1 MHVINAN
8 YDSINQKY
16 NVLAHTFG
24 FLFPSERHL
33 VDLNE
38 ELLSSSLSSSSK
50 QTSLQEKK
58 TTYTYK

>member
-1 MHVINAN
+1 MQIMTV
-8 YDSINQKY
+8 INQKY

-33 VDLNE
+33 VDLYE
-38 ELLSSSLSSSSK
+38 ELLSSSLLSSSK

-58 TTYTYK
+58 QHTHTNN